1 MKKIICIAIILYTI
15 VLPINAE
22 VSEVYEKQYDVLGI
36 DDLERSSMSEE
47 VEFSPDISLNDG
59 LGNIWRKIKFSIREI
74 FSDGLSFAITFVVIS
89 FLSTSVSALFSENGE
104 VVKRSVAFCAACAVC
119 ASATSGITGMMTM
132 AEEFISSL
140 EIFLKALIPTL
151 AAAEALCGSPAAGV
165 AKAGATLLFS
175 NILIHL
181 IRNVF
186 YPLVYMRI
194 FIAAASVAA
203 ENETL
208 KKMSALISKIMRS
221 ALKIFLGLYVSYI
234 TVSGIVSGNVD
245 KFGLSATRLAAGSV
259 PVVGGIIARASGA
272 VLTGASLL
280 KNSVGIYATLVIA
293 SSFVTPFLTMS
304 VNYIMFRGASAL
316 SSPMLGNGISTLSD
330 SIAESFGEVLALCAS
345 AALVSFIS
353 IIATM
358 LSLGGT

>member
-1 MKKIICIAIILYTI
+1 MLHTL

-22 VSEVYEKQYDVLGI
+22 ASEVYKKQYDALGI
-36 DDLERSSMSEE
+36 EDLERNSMSGD
-47 VEFSPDISLNDG
+47 VEFSADISLDDG
-59 LGNIWRKIKFSIREI
+59 LGNIWRKIKFSIRDV

-89 FLSTSVSALFSENGE
+89 FLSTSVSTLFSQNGE
-104 VVKRSVAFCAACAVC
+104 VVKRAVAFCAACAVC
-119 ASATSGITGMMTM
+119 VSATSGITGMMTM
-132 AEEFISSL
+132 GDEFISSL
-140 EIFLKALIPTL
+140 ESFLKALIPTL

-165 AKAGATLLFS
+165 AKAGATVLFS

-181 IRNVF
+181 IRNIF

-194 FIAAASVAA
+194 FVAAASVAA

-208 KKMSALISKIMRS
+208 KKMSTLISKIMRS

-234 TVSGIVSGNVD
+234 TISGIASGSVD

-259 PVVGGIIARASGA
+259 PVVGGVIARASGT
-272 VLTGASLL
+272 VLTGARLL

-293 SSFVTPFLTMS
+293 SAFVTPFLTMS
-304 VNYIMFRGASAL
+304 VNYILFRSASAL
-316 SSPMLGNGISTLSD
+316 SSPMLGGGISTLSD
-330 SIAESFGEVLALCAS
+330 SIAESFGEVLALCAT
-345 AALVSFIS
+345 AALVSFVS

-358 LSLGGT
+358 IGVGGA